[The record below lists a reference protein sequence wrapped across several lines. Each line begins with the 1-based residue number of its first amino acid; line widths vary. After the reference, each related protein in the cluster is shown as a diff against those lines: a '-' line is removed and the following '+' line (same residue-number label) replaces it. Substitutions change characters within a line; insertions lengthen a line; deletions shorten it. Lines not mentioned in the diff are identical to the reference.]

1 MEKTFIFAGF
11 GGQGMLLIGK
21 FMAMACMLDGKHVSW
36 LPSYGPE
43 MRGGTANCSV
53 IVSDEPV
60 ASPLVDKAD
69 VIVAMNRPSL
79 DKFEDHVKPGGV
91 LVINSS
97 IIDRKAVRDDIQVV
111 YCDAN
116 AIAESIGNPKGA
128 NVAILGAV
136 LEKVP
141 VTTVE
146 QMTEAIRIAG
156 NVNGKTIRQLP
167 VVTEVAALYRRKLF
181 LGTEDG
187 QVLDAKSWLRV
198 EWNRSGLPLNRSN
211 EACGVKNA
219 ATRKYLTA
227 DWLWYWPPG
236 EAVEKMAAYC
246 TQHGKPTN
254 RPYFSLDGKSPI
266 TAKDW
271 DDLRAVWHHK
281 NGITNVWS
289 RPPLADAERLKGTM
303 ERSAPRT
310 YKPTQQSAAHL
321 NQKPLDLMLMQVEA
335 TTNEGD
341 VVWEP
346 FGGLAS
352 ASVASALL
360 GRNAYVA
367 EVDPT
372 FVELASTRLSEAD
385 AHFREYGVYRKE

>member
-53 IVSDEPV
+53 IVSDDPV

-79 DKFEDHVKPGGV
+79 DKFEEHVKPGGV

-146 QMTEAIRIAG
+146 QMTEAIRIELGERKARFLDG
-156 NVNGKTIRQLP
+156 NKK
-167 VVTEVAALYRRKLF
+167 ALVPHRHQH
-181 LGTEDG
+181 DHC
-187 QVLDAKSWLRV
+187 QAD
-198 EWNRSGLPLNRSN
+198 P
-211 EACGVKNA
+211 ACG
-219 ATRKYLTA
+219 A
-227 DWLWYWPPG
+227 DVPEIPDG
-236 EAVEKMAAYC
+236 KCVVVHAQIVQGHAAY
-246 TQHGKPTN
+246 H
-254 RPYFSLDGKSPI
+254 
-266 TAKDW
+266 A
-271 DDLRAVWHHK
+271 
-281 NGITNVWS
+281 
-289 RPPLADAERLKGTM
+289 
-303 ERSAPRT
+303 
-310 YKPTQQSAAHL
+310 
-321 NQKPLDLMLMQVEA
+321 QKPQHQVQHRPDPVGSPAHKEA
-335 TTNEGD
+335 YDQRQGAPEQ
-341 VVWEP
+341 
-346 FGGLAS
+346 
-352 ASVASALL
+352 
-360 GRNAYVA
+360 R
-367 EVDPT
+367 
-372 FVELASTRLSEAD
+372 R
-385 AHFREYGVYRKE
+385 